1 MHGDTVYIKVPRISY
16 MSCIFVICCMCC
28 CLMFRQKLLQV
39 MTGRYVG
46 ELDGT
51 TKLEWVKARYFTT
64 MVVVV

>member
-16 MSCIFVICCMCC
+16 MSCVFVICCMCC
-28 CLMFRQKLLQV
+28 CLKLLQV